1 MPDFLRSPLGHTLGI
16 DLNSLSKFS
25 ARSTQFSEGIG
36 LLSNVRSFWD
46 DTNAI
51 YMYLH
56 LFDQKKKLLVDA
68 CSAFKKCDTYF
79 HTYNNESKQYA
90 WS

>member
-36 LLSNVRSFWD
+36 LLSTVRSYWD
-46 DTNAI
+46 DTNSI
-51 YMYLH
+51 YLH
-56 LFDQKKKLLVDA
+56 LFDPKKIISGCLL
-68 CSAFKKCDTYF
+68 CFQKCDMY
-79 HTYNNESKQYA
+79 TYNQNWME
-90 WS
+90 

>member
-36 LLSNVRSFWD
+36 LLSNVRPFWD
-46 DTNAI
+46 DTNSI
-51 YMYLH
+51 YLH
-56 LFDQKKKLLVDA
+56 LFDPPQNIISGCLL
-68 CSAFKKCDTYF
+68 CFQKCDMY
-79 HTYNNESKQYA
+79 TYNQNWME
-90 WS
+90 

>member
-36 LLSNVRSFWD
+36 LLSNVRPFWD
-46 DTNAI
+46 DTNSI
-51 YMYLH
+51 YLH
-56 LFDQKKKLLVDA
+56 LFDHKIFLSGCLL
-68 CSAFKKCDTYF
+68 CFQKCDMYTYYQTF
-79 HTYNNESKQYA
+79 NGVNNMHGVD
-90 WS
+90 

>member
-36 LLSNVRSFWD
+36 LLSNVRLFWD
-46 DTNAI
+46 DTNSI
-51 YMYLH
+51 YLH
-56 LFDQKKKLLVDA
+56 LFDQKKLSVDA
-68 CSAFKKCDTYF
+68 CCAFKSVTPISIYTTKRV
-79 HTYNNESKQYA
+79 NNMHEVD
-90 WS
+90 